1 MRIAVDIDDELLRA
15 VEVRAAEEGMTLQAA
30 FERALRAFI
39 ASPAQVRTGV
49 TPIPV
54 FGGHGARPG
63 VDLTD
68 SAALEAVMEGT
79 R

>member
-1 MRIAVDIDDELLRA
+1 MRVTVDVDDELLRA
-15 VEVRAAEEGMTLQAA
+15 VEVSAAEEGITLQAA
-30 FERALRAFI
+30 FERALRAFF
-39 ASPAQVRTGV
+39 ASPAEVRAGV

-68 SAALEAVMEGT
+68 SATLEDVMEGT